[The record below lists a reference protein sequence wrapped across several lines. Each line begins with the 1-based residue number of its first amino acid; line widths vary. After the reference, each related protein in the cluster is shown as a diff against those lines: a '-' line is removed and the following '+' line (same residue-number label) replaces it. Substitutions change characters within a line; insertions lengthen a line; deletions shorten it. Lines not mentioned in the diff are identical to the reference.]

1 MRFEEMKVAE
11 LKQESRNR
19 GLTLESKGH
28 KFTKHELIERL
39 NDYENETDEAWIE
52 TKSKTK
58 GEKQPA
64 PSNEDNEAWVET
76 KGFETETFEEEPVK
90 TEEVKTS
97 TEETEKR
104 EFATLEEIEM
114 KYGSRKEQRIYDNV
128 LQVGC
133 MICYVRFIETKHGKL
148 LKKLGTAKVVGV
160 NRRKELV
167 RVQTPVGEEKEL
179 TFDELIFIRDVN
191 VRTYPKD
198 INSVLYAQRQ
208 AVKEYKERTGKKN
221 EYSTDRTEC

>member
-28 KFTKHELIERL
+28 KFTKQELIDRL
-39 NDYENETDEAWIE
+39 NTYENESIV
-52 TKSKTK
+52 
-58 GEKQPA
+58 EKQPE
-64 PSNEDNEAWVET
+64 PSIEDEEAWVET
-76 KGFETETFEEEPVK
+76 KAETKVEEPVVA
-90 TEEVKTS
+90 EEVKTN
-97 TEETEKR
+97 TEEAEKK
-104 EFATLEEIEM
+104 EVATLEEIEM

-160 NRRKELV
+160 NRKRELV

-179 TFDELIFIRDVN
+179 TFDELVFIRDVN

-221 EYSTDRTEC
+221 EYSTDKTER

>member
-28 KFTKHELIERL
+28 KFTKQELIDRL
-39 NDYENETDEAWIE
+39 NAYENESTV
-52 TKSKTK
+52 
-58 GEKQPA
+58 EKQPE
-64 PSNEDNEAWVET
+64 PSIEDEEAWAET
-76 KGFETETFEEEPVK
+76 KTETKVEEKPVK
-90 TEEVKTS
+90 TN
-97 TEETEKR
+97 TEKTEKR
-104 EFATLEEIEM
+104 EVATLEEIEM

-148 LKKLGTAKVVGV
+148 LKKLGSAKVVGV
-160 NRRKELV
+160 NRKKELV

-179 TFDELIFIRDVN
+179 TFDELVFIRDVN

-208 AVKEYKERTGKKN
+208 AVKEYKERTGQKN
-221 EYSTDRTEC
+221 EYSTDRTER

>member
-28 KFTKHELIERL
+28 KFTRQELIDRL
-39 NDYENETDEAWIE
+39 NAYENESIV
-52 TKSKTK
+52 
-58 GEKQPA
+58 EKQPE
-64 PSNEDNEAWVET
+64 PSVDEDEEAWVET
-76 KGFETETFEEEPVK
+76 KAETKVEESVVAEDVK
-90 TEEVKTS
+90 TNK
-97 TEETEKR
+97 EETEKR
-104 EFATLEEIEM
+104 EVATLEEIEM

-160 NRRKELV
+160 NRKRELV

-179 TFDELIFIRDVN
+179 TFDELVFIRDIN

-221 EYSTDRTEC
+221 EHITDRTER

>member
-28 KFTKHELIERL
+28 KLTKQELIDRL
-39 NDYENETDEAWIE
+39 NAYENE
-52 TKSKTK
+52 SV
-58 GEKQPA
+58 EKQPK
-64 PSNEDNEAWVET
+64 PNNEDDEAWVET
-76 KGFETETFEEEPVK
+76 KGFETETLE

-97 TEETEKR
+97 TEETEERK
-104 EFATLEEIEM
+104 FATLEEIEM

-179 TFDELIFIRDVN
+179 TFDELVFIRDVN

-221 EYSTDRTEC
+221 EYSTDRTER

>member
-28 KFTKHELIERL
+28 KFTKQELIDRL
-39 NDYENETDEAWIE
+39 NAYENEVVEKQPESNNEDDEAWVE
-52 TKSKTK
+52 VKSKTK
-58 GEKQPA
+58 VEKQ
-64 PSNEDNEAWVET
+64 VET
-76 KGFETETFEEEPVK
+76 K
-90 TEEVKTS
+90 EVKTDTDE
-97 TEETEKR
+97 TEERK
-104 EFATLEEIEM
+104 FAILEEIEM

-208 AVKEYKERTGKKN
+208 AVKEYKERIGQKN
-221 EYSTDRTEC
+221 EYSTDRTER

>member
-28 KFTKHELIERL
+28 KFTKQELIDRL
-39 NDYENETDEAWIE
+39 NAYENEVV
-52 TKSKTK
+52 
-58 GEKQPA
+58 EKQSE
-64 PSNEDNEAWVET
+64 PSNEDDEAWVEAKSET
-76 KGFETETFEEEPVK
+76 KVEKPVETEERK
-90 TEEVKTS
+90 
-97 TEETEKR
+97 
-104 EFATLEEIEM
+104 FATLEEIEM

-160 NRRKELV
+160 NRKKELV

-179 TFDELIFIRDVN
+179 IFDELIFIRDVN

-208 AVKEYKERTGKKN
+208 AVKEYKERTGQKN
-221 EYSTDRTEC
+221 EYSTDRTER

>member
-28 KFTKHELIERL
+28 KFTKQELVDRL
-39 NDYENETDEAWIE
+39 NDYENESIV
-52 TKSKTK
+52 
-58 GEKQPA
+58 EKQPE
-64 PSNEDNEAWVET
+64 PSVDEEAWVET
-76 KGFETETFEEEPVK
+76 KAETKVEEPVV
-90 TEEVKTS
+90 TEEDKTN

-104 EFATLEEIEM
+104 EVATLEEIEM

-160 NRRKELV
+160 NRKRELV

-179 TFDELIFIRDVN
+179 TFDELVFIRDIN

-208 AVKEYKERTGKKN
+208 AVKEYKERTAKKN
-221 EYSTDRTEC
+221 EYITDRTEC

>member
-28 KFTKHELIERL
+28 KFTKQELIDRL
-39 NDYENETDEAWIE
+39 NAYENEVV
-52 TKSKTK
+52 
-58 GEKQPA
+58 EKQPE
-64 PSNEDNEAWVET
+64 SNNEDNEAWIEVKSETKVEKPVET
-76 KGFETETFEEEPVK
+76 K
-90 TEEVKTS
+90 EVKTS
-97 TEETEKR
+97 TDETEERK
-104 EFATLEEIEM
+104 FATLEEIEM
-114 KYGSRKEQRIYDNV
+114 KYDSRKEQRIYDNV

-208 AVKEYKERTGKKN
+208 AVKEYKERTGQKN
-221 EYSTDRTEC
+221 EYSTDRTER

>member
-28 KFTKHELIERL
+28 KFTKQELIDRL
-39 NDYENETDEAWIE
+39 NDYENETD
-52 TKSKTK
+52 K
-58 GEKQPA
+58 
-64 PSNEDNEAWVET
+64 AWVET
-76 KGFETETFEEEPVK
+76 
-90 TEEVKTS
+90 EEVKKS
-97 TEETEKR
+97 TEETEERK
-104 EFATLEEIEM
+104 FATLEEIEM

-133 MICYVRFIETKHGKL
+133 MICYVRFIETKHGQL
-148 LKKLGTAKVVGV
+148 LKKLGSAKVVGV
-160 NRRKELV
+160 NRKKELV

-179 TFDELIFIRDVN
+179 TFDELVFIRDVN

-221 EYSTDRTEC
+221 EYGTDRTER

>member
-28 KFTKHELIERL
+28 KFTKQELIDRL
-39 NDYENETDEAWIE
+39 NAYENETDEAWIE
-52 TKSKTK
+52 VKSKTK
-58 GEKQPA
+58 VENQTA
-64 PSNEDNEAWVET
+64 PSNEDDKALVET
-76 KGFETETFEEEPVK
+76 QGFETETLE

-97 TEETEKR
+97 TEEIEERK
-104 EFATLEEIEM
+104 FATLEEIEM

-179 TFDELIFIRDVN
+179 TFDELVFIRDVN

-208 AVKEYKERTGKKN
+208 AVKEYKERTGQKN
-221 EYSTDRTEC
+221 EYSTDRTEH

>member
-19 GLTLESKGH
+19 GLTLENKGH
-28 KFTKHELIERL
+28 RFTKQELIDRL
-39 NDYENETDEAWIE
+39 NSYENETDEAWIE

-58 GEKQPA
+58 VEKQPV
-64 PSNEDNEAWVET
+64 PSNEDDESLVET
-76 KGFETETFEEEPVK
+76 KGFETETFEEE
-90 TEEVKTS
+90 EAKTS
-97 TEETEKR
+97 PEETEERK
-104 EFATLEEIEM
+104 FATLEEIEM
-114 KYGSRKEQRIYDNV
+114 KYGSRKEQHIYDNV

-148 LKKLGTAKVVGV
+148 LKKLGSAKVVGV
-160 NRRKELV
+160 NRKKELV

-179 TFDELIFIRDVN
+179 SFDELVFIRDVN

-208 AVKEYKERTGKKN
+208 AVKEYKERTGQKN
-221 EYSTDRTEC
+221 EYNTDRAER

>member
-28 KFTKHELIERL
+28 KFTKQELIDRL
-39 NDYENETDEAWIE
+39 NAYENETDEAWTE
-52 TKSKTK
+52 TKAKTK
-58 GEKQPA
+58 VAKQPA

-76 KGFETETFEEEPVK
+76 NGFE

-97 TEETEKR
+97 TEETEERK
-104 EFATLEEIEM
+104 FATLEEIEM

-160 NRRKELV
+160 NRKKELV

-179 TFDELIFIRDVN
+179 TFDELVFIRDVN

-198 INSVLYAQRQ
+198 INLVLYAQRQ
-208 AVKEYKERTGKKN
+208 AVKEYKERTGQKN
-221 EYSTDRTEC
+221 EYSTDRTER

>member
-1 MRFEEMKVAE
+1 MRFEKMKVAE

-28 KFTKHELIERL
+28 KFTKQELIDRL
-39 NDYENETDEAWIE
+39 NAYENNVVQE
-52 TKSKTK
+52 
-58 GEKQPA
+58 QPN
-64 PSNEDNEAWVET
+64 PSNDDNEAWVET
-76 KGFETETFEEEPVK
+76 YRLVSRKKEVDKTAVVEETK
-90 TEEVKTS
+90 EVKTS
-97 TEETEKR
+97 IDETEERK
-104 EFATLEEIEM
+104 FATLEEIEM

-208 AVKEYKERTGKKN
+208 VVKEYKERIGQKN
-221 EYSTDRTEC
+221 EYSTDRTER

>member
-28 KFTKHELIERL
+28 KFTKQELIDRL
-39 NDYENETDEAWIE
+39 NDYDNETDEAW
-52 TKSKTK
+52 
-58 GEKQPA
+58 
-64 PSNEDNEAWVET
+64 VET
-76 KGFETETFEEEPVK
+76 KAETKVEEPVETK
-90 TEEVKTS
+90 EVETS
-97 TEETEKR
+97 SEETEERK
-104 EFATLEEIEM
+104 FVTLEEIEM

-160 NRRKELV
+160 NRKKELV

-179 TFDELIFIRDVN
+179 SFDELVFIRDVN

-208 AVKEYKERTGKKN
+208 AVKEYKERTGQKN

>member
-28 KFTKHELIERL
+28 KFTKQELIERL
-39 NDYENETDEAWIE
+39 NAYENESIV
-52 TKSKTK
+52 
-58 GEKQPA
+58 EKQPE
-64 PSNEDNEAWVET
+64 PSIEDDEAWVEI
-76 KGFETETFEEEPVK
+76 KTETKVEEQV
-90 TEEVKTS
+90 
-97 TEETEKR
+97 ETEKVKTNTEEAEKR
-104 EFATLEEIEM
+104 EVATLEEIEM

-160 NRRKELV
+160 NRKRELV

-179 TFDELIFIRDVN
+179 TFDELVFIRDIN

-208 AVKEYKERTGKKN
+208 AVKEYKERTAKKN
-221 EYSTDRTEC
+221 EYITDRTER

>member
-28 KFTKHELIERL
+28 KFTKQELIDRL
-39 NDYENETDEAWIE
+39 NAYENE
-52 TKSKTK
+52 SV
-58 GEKQPA
+58 EKQQK
-64 PSNEDNEAWVET
+64 PSNEDDEAWVET
-76 KGFETETFEEEPVK
+76 KGFETETLE

-97 TEETEKR
+97 KEETEERK
-104 EFATLEEIEM
+104 FATLEEIEM

-148 LKKLGTAKVVGV
+148 LKKLGSAKVVGV

-179 TFDELIFIRDVN
+179 TFDELVFIRDVN

-208 AVKEYKERTGKKN
+208 AVKEYKERTGQKN

>member
-28 KFTKHELIERL
+28 KFTKQELVDRL
-39 NDYENETDEAWIE
+39 NAYENESIV
-52 TKSKTK
+52 
-58 GEKQPA
+58 EKQPE
-64 PSNEDNEAWVET
+64 PSIEDEEAWVET
-76 KGFETETFEEEPVK
+76 KGFETEFPVE
-90 TEEVKTS
+90 TEEAKTN

-104 EFATLEEIEM
+104 EVATLEEIEM

-160 NRRKELV
+160 NRKRELV

-179 TFDELIFIRDVN
+179 TFDELVFIRDIN

-208 AVKEYKERTGKKN
+208 AVKEYKERTAKKN
-221 EYSTDRTEC
+221 EYITDRAER

>member
-28 KFTKHELIERL
+28 KFTKQELVDRL
-39 NDYENETDEAWIE
+39 NAYENESIV
-52 TKSKTK
+52 
-58 GEKQPA
+58 EKQPE
-64 PSNEDNEAWVET
+64 SSIEDDEAWVET
-76 KGFETETFEEEPVK
+76 KTETKVEESVE
-90 TEEVKTS
+90 TEEVKTN
-97 TEETEKR
+97 TEEVEKR
-104 EFATLEEIEM
+104 EVATLEEIEM

-160 NRRKELV
+160 NRKRELV

-179 TFDELIFIRDVN
+179 TFDELVFIRDIN

-198 INSVLYAQRQ
+198 INSVLYTQRQ
-208 AVKEYKERTGKKN
+208 AVKEYKERTSKKN
-221 EYSTDRTEC
+221 EYITDRTER

>member
-28 KFTKHELIERL
+28 KFTKRELIDRL
-39 NDYENETDEAWIE
+39 NAYENEVV
-52 TKSKTK
+52 
-58 GEKQPA
+58 EKQPA
-64 PSNEDNEAWVET
+64 PSNEDDEAWVET
-76 KGFETETFEEEPVK
+76 KSETKVEKLVETKEI
-90 TEEVKTS
+90 KTS
-97 TEETEKR
+97 TEETEERK
-104 EFATLEEIEM
+104 FATLEEIEM

-160 NRRKELV
+160 NRKKELV

-179 TFDELIFIRDVN
+179 TFDELVFIRDVN

-208 AVKEYKERTGKKN
+208 AVKEYKERTGQKN
-221 EYSTDRTEC
+221 EYSTDRTER

>member
-28 KFTKHELIERL
+28 KFTKQELVDRL
-39 NDYENETDEAWIE
+39 NAYENESIV
-52 TKSKTK
+52 
-58 GEKQPA
+58 EKQPE
-64 PSNEDNEAWVET
+64 PSADEDEAWVET
-76 KGFETETFEEEPVK
+76 KTETKIEEPVVA
-90 TEEVKTS
+90 EEVKTN

-104 EFATLEEIEM
+104 EVATLEEIEM

-160 NRRKELV
+160 NRKRELV

-179 TFDELIFIRDVN
+179 TFDELVFIRDIN

-221 EYSTDRTEC
+221 EYITDRTER

>member
-28 KFTKHELIERL
+28 KFTKQELIDRL
-39 NDYENETDEAWIE
+39 NAYENENDEACTE

-58 GEKQPA
+58 VEKQPT
-64 PSNEDNEAWVET
+64 PSNEDDESWVET
-76 KGFETETFEEEPVK
+76 KGFETETFEEE
-90 TEEVKTS
+90 EVKTS
-97 TEETEKR
+97 PEETEER
-104 EFATLEEIEM
+104 RFATLEEIEM

-148 LKKLGTAKVVGV
+148 LKKLGSAKVVGV
-160 NRRKELV
+160 NRKKELV

-179 TFDELIFIRDVN
+179 SFDELVFIRDVN

-208 AVKEYKERTGKKN
+208 AVKEYKERTGQKN
-221 EYSTDRTEC
+221 EYSTDRTER

>member
-28 KFTKHELIERL
+28 KFTKQELIDRL
-39 NDYENETDEAWIE
+39 NAYENEVV
-52 TKSKTK
+52 
-58 GEKQPA
+58 EKQPE
-64 PSNEDNEAWVET
+64 PSNEDDEAWVET
-76 KGFETETFEEEPVK
+76 KSETKVEKPVETK
-90 TEEVKTS
+90 EVKTS
-97 TEETEKR
+97 TEETEERKL
-104 EFATLEEIEM
+104 ATLEEIEM

-148 LKKLGTAKVVGV
+148 LKKLGSAKVVGV
-160 NRRKELV
+160 NRKKELV

-179 TFDELIFIRDVN
+179 TFDELVFIRDVN

-208 AVKEYKERTGKKN
+208 AVKEYKERTGQKN
-221 EYSTDRTEC
+221 EYSTDRTER

>member
-28 KFTKHELIERL
+28 KFTKQELIDRL
-39 NDYENETDEAWIE
+39 NAYENETNEAWIAWIE

-58 GEKQPA
+58 VEKQTA
-64 PSNEDNEAWVET
+64 PSNEDDESWVET
-76 KGFETETFEEEPVK
+76 KGFETETLE

-97 TEETEKR
+97 PEETEERK
-104 EFATLEEIEM
+104 FATLEEIEM
-114 KYGSRKEQRIYDNV
+114 KYCSRKEQRIYDNV

-148 LKKLGTAKVVGV
+148 LKKLGSAKVVGV
-160 NRRKELV
+160 NRKKELV

-179 TFDELIFIRDVN
+179 TFDELVFIRDVN

-208 AVKEYKERTGKKN
+208 AVKEYKERTGQKN
-221 EYSTDRTEC
+221 EYSTDRTER

>member
-1 MRFEEMKVAE
+1 MRFEEMKVAD

-28 KFTKHELIERL
+28 KFTKQELIDRL
-39 NDYENETDEAWIE
+39 NAYENNVVQE
-52 TKSKTK
+52 
-58 GEKQPA
+58 QPN
-64 PSNEDNEAWVET
+64 PSNDDNEAWVET
-76 KGFETETFEEEPVK
+76 YRLVSRKKEVDKTAVVEETK
-90 TEEVKTS
+90 EVKTS
-97 TEETEKR
+97 IDETEERK
-104 EFATLEEIEM
+104 FATLEEIEM

-208 AVKEYKERTGKKN
+208 AVKEYKERTGQKN

>member
-28 KFTKHELIERL
+28 KFTKQELIDRL
-39 NDYENETDEAWIE
+39 NAYENESIV
-52 TKSKTK
+52 
-58 GEKQPA
+58 EKQPE
-64 PSNEDNEAWVET
+64 PSADEDEAWVET
-76 KGFETETFEEEPVK
+76 KTETKVEEPVVA
-90 TEEVKTS
+90 EEAKAN

-104 EFATLEEIEM
+104 EVATLEEIEM

-160 NRRKELV
+160 NRKRELV

-179 TFDELIFIRDVN
+179 TFDELVFIRDIN

-208 AVKEYKERTGKKN
+208 AVKEYKERTAKKN
-221 EYSTDRTEC
+221 EYITDRAER

>member
-28 KFTKHELIERL
+28 KFTKQELIDRL
-39 NDYENETDEAWIE
+39 NAYENEVNEFDEAWIE

-58 GEKQPA
+58 VEKQPA
-64 PSNEDNEAWVET
+64 PSNKDNEAWVET
-76 KGFETETFEEEPVK
+76 KGFETE
-90 TEEVKTS
+90 EVKTG
-97 TEETEKR
+97 TEETEERK
-104 EFATLEEIEM
+104 FATLEEIEM

-160 NRRKELV
+160 NRKKELV

-208 AVKEYKERTGKKN
+208 AVKEYKERTEHKN
-221 EYSTDRTEC
+221 EYSTDRTER

>member
-28 KFTKHELIERL
+28 KFTKQELIDRL
-39 NDYENETDEAWIE
+39 NAYENE
-52 TKSKTK
+52 SV
-58 GEKQPA
+58 EKQPA
-64 PSNEDNEAWVET
+64 PSNEDDESWVET
-76 KGFETETFEEEPVK
+76 K
-90 TEEVKTS
+90 TEEVKTG
-97 TEETEKR
+97 TDETKERK
-104 EFATLEEIEM
+104 FATLEEIEM

-148 LKKLGTAKVVGV
+148 LKKLGSAKVVGV
-160 NRRKELV
+160 NRKKELV
-167 RVQTPVGEEKEL
+167 RVQTPVGEKKEL
-179 TFDELIFIRDVN
+179 TFDELVFIRDVN

-208 AVKEYKERTGKKN
+208 AVKEYKERTGQKN
-221 EYSTDRTEC
+221 GYRTDRTER

>member
-11 LKQESRNR
+11 LKQQSRNR

-28 KFTKHELIERL
+28 KFTKQELIDRL
-39 NDYENETDEAWIE
+39 NAYENEVNEFDEAWVE
-52 TKSKTK
+52 EKSKTK
-58 GEKQPA
+58 VEKQPA
-64 PSNEDNEAWVET
+64 PSNEDDESWVEI
-76 KGFETETFEEEPVK
+76 KGFETE
-90 TEEVKTS
+90 EVKTIEDE
-97 TEETEKR
+97 TEERK
-104 EFATLEEIEM
+104 FATLEEIEM

-208 AVKEYKERTGKKN
+208 AVKEYKERTGQKN
-221 EYSTDRTEC
+221 EYSTDRTER

>member
-28 KFTKHELIERL
+28 KLTKQELIDRL
-39 NDYENETDEAWIE
+39 NAYENETD
-52 TKSKTK
+52 
-58 GEKQPA
+58 
-64 PSNEDNEAWVET
+64 EAWVET
-76 KGFETETFEEEPVK
+76 KGFETETLE
-90 TEEVKTS
+90 TEEVKIS
-97 TEETEKR
+97 TEETEERK
-104 EFATLEEIEM
+104 FATLEEIEM

-160 NRRKELV
+160 NRKKELV

-208 AVKEYKERTGKKN
+208 AVKEYKERTGQKN
-221 EYSTDRTEC
+221 EYSTDRTER

>member
-11 LKQESRNR
+11 LKQQSRNR

-28 KFTKHELIERL
+28 KFTKQELIDRL
-39 NDYENETDEAWIE
+39 NAYENESIV
-52 TKSKTK
+52 
-58 GEKQPA
+58 EKQLET
-64 PSNEDNEAWVET
+64 SIDEDEEALVET
-76 KGFETETFEEEPVK
+76 KAEEPVK

-97 TEETEKR
+97 TEETEERK
-104 EFATLEEIEM
+104 FATLEEIEM

-160 NRRKELV
+160 NRKKELV

-179 TFDELIFIRDVN
+179 TFDELVFIRDVN

-221 EYSTDRTEC
+221 EYSTDRTER

>member
-28 KFTKHELIERL
+28 KFTRQELIDRL
-39 NDYENETDEAWIE
+39 NVYENESIV
-52 TKSKTK
+52 
-58 GEKQPA
+58 EKQPE
-64 PSNEDNEAWVET
+64 SSNNEDEEAWAET
-76 KGFETETFEEEPVK
+76 KTETKVEESVV
-90 TEEVKTS
+90 TEEVKTN

-104 EFATLEEIEM
+104 EVATLEEIEM
-114 KYGSRKEQRIYDNV
+114 KYGSRKDQRIYDNV

-160 NRRKELV
+160 NRKRELV

-179 TFDELIFIRDVN
+179 TFDELVFIRDIN

-208 AVKEYKERTGKKN
+208 AVKEYKERTSKKN
-221 EYSTDRTEC
+221 EHITDRAER

>member
-1 MRFEEMKVAE
+1 MRFEEMKVAD

-28 KFTKHELIERL
+28 KFTKQELIDRL
-39 NDYENETDEAWIE
+39 NVYENEVVEKQPEPSNEDDEMWIE
-52 TKSKTK
+52 TKSETK
-58 GEKQPA
+58 VEKQ
-64 PSNEDNEAWVET
+64 VE
-76 KGFETETFEEEPVK
+76 

-97 TEETEKR
+97 KEETEERK
-104 EFATLEEIEM
+104 FATLEEIEM

-208 AVKEYKERTGKKN
+208 AVKEYKERTGQKN
-221 EYSTDRTEC
+221 EHSTDRTER

>member
-28 KFTKHELIERL
+28 KFTKQELIDRL
-39 NDYENETDEAWIE
+39 NDYENE
-52 TKSKTK
+52 SV
-58 GEKQPA
+58 EKQPK
-64 PSNEDNEAWVET
+64 PNNEDDEAWVET
-76 KGFETETFEEEPVK
+76 KTEEP
-90 TEEVKTS
+90 VKTS
-97 TEETEKR
+97 TEETEERK
-104 EFATLEEIEM
+104 FATLEEIEM

-148 LKKLGTAKVVGV
+148 LKKLGSAKVVGV
-160 NRRKELV
+160 NRKKELV

-179 TFDELIFIRDVN
+179 TFDELVFIRDVN

-208 AVKEYKERTGKKN
+208 AVKEYKERTGQKN
-221 EYSTDRTEC
+221 EYSTDRTER

>member
-11 LKQESRNR
+11 LKQQSRNR

-28 KFTKHELIERL
+28 KFTKQELIDRL
-39 NDYENETDEAWIE
+39 NAYENEVNEFDEAWVE
-52 TKSKTK
+52 EKSKTK
-58 GEKQPA
+58 VEKQPA
-64 PSNEDNEAWVET
+64 PSNEDDESWAEI
-76 KGFETETFEEEPVK
+76 KGFETE
-90 TEEVKTS
+90 EVKTIEDE
-97 TEETEKR
+97 TEERK
-104 EFATLEEIEM
+104 FATLEEIEM

-191 VRTYPKD
+191 IRTYPKD

-208 AVKEYKERTGKKN
+208 AVREYKERTGQKN
-221 EYSTDRTEC
+221 EHSTDRTEC

>member
-11 LKQESRNR
+11 LKQQSRNR

-28 KFTKHELIERL
+28 KFTKQELIDRL
-39 NDYENETDEAWIE
+39 NAYENEVNEFDEAWIE

-58 GEKQPA
+58 VEKQPA
-64 PSNEDNEAWVET
+64 PSNEDNEAWVEI
-76 KGFETETFEEEPVK
+76 KGFETE
-90 TEEVKTS
+90 EVKTG
-97 TEETEKR
+97 TEETEERK
-104 EFATLEEIEM
+104 FATLEEIEM

-160 NRRKELV
+160 NRKKELV

-208 AVKEYKERTGKKN
+208 AVKEYKERTGHKN
-221 EYSTDRTEC
+221 EHSTDRTER

>member
-28 KFTKHELIERL
+28 KFTKQELIERL
-39 NDYENETDEAWIE
+39 NAYENEANEFDEAWIE

-58 GEKQPA
+58 VEKQPA

-76 KGFETETFEEEPVK
+76 KGFETE
-90 TEEVKTS
+90 EVKTS
-97 TEETEKR
+97 TEKTEERK
-104 EFATLEEIEM
+104 FATLEEIEM

-179 TFDELIFIRDVN
+179 TFDELVFIRDVN

-208 AVKEYKERTGKKN
+208 AVKEYKERTGHKD
-221 EYSTDRTEC
+221 EYSTDRTER

>member
-28 KFTKHELIERL
+28 KFTKQELIDRL
-39 NDYENETDEAWIE
+39 NAYENESIV
-52 TKSKTK
+52 
-58 GEKQPA
+58 EKQPA
-64 PSNEDNEAWVET
+64 PSNEDNEAWAET
-76 KGFETETFEEEPVK
+76 KGFE

-97 TEETEKR
+97 TEETEERK
-104 EFATLEEIEM
+104 FATLEEIEM

-179 TFDELIFIRDVN
+179 TFDELVFIRDVN

-208 AVKEYKERTGKKN
+208 AVKEYKERTGHKN
-221 EYSTDRTEC
+221 EYSTDRTEH

>member
-28 KFTKHELIERL
+28 KFTKQELIDRL
-39 NDYENETDEAWIE
+39 NAYENESIV
-52 TKSKTK
+52 
-58 GEKQPA
+58 EKQPE
-64 PSNEDNEAWVET
+64 PSADEDEAWVET
-76 KGFETETFEEEPVK
+76 KTETKIEEPVVA
-90 TEEVKTS
+90 EEVKTN
-97 TEETEKR
+97 T
-104 EFATLEEIEM
+104 EEIEM

-160 NRRKELV
+160 NRKRELV

-179 TFDELIFIRDVN
+179 TFEELVFIRDIN

-198 INSVLYAQRQ
+198 INSVLYSQRQ
-208 AVKEYKERTGKKN
+208 AVKEYKERTAKKN
-221 EYSTDRTEC
+221 EYITDRTER